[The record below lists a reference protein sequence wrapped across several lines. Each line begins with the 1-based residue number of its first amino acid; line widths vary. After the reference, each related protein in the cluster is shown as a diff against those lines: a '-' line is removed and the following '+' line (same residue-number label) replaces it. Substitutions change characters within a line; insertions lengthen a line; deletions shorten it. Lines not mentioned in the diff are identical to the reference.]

1 MKKLILLAIIGL
13 GIASCTTQKST
24 TMNELPSEWK
34 HTTNIYEVNIRQYT
48 EEGTFRA
55 FEKEMPRLKEMGVK
69 TLWFMPITPIAQKN
83 KKGPLGS
90 QYAAQDYTAINPEFG
105 TMEDFKHMV
114 NKAHKMGFKVIIDW
128 VANHTG
134 WDHVWTKTNPEFYLN
149 DPKTNDFQIA
159 SGMDDIIELDYN
171 NPQMRLAM
179 IEAMKFWVRE
189 TNIDGFRCDLAAWVE
204 VDFWQQARPEV
215 EKVKPLFWLGEF
227 DELDNPDYGK
237 VFDASY
243 IWNWMHKTKDYN
255 EDKASFG
262 DLKNLL
268 GRYTAIGDNSMRAWF
283 TSNHDE
289 NTWNGTEY
297 EKYGLL
303 AKPLAVFSVTWNGV
317 PLIYNGQEL
326 PLKTKRLEFF
336 TKDPIPW
343 NGTYELHDFYK
354 TLLNLKSSNPTLRG
368 GDPEAKTIALRTSAD
383 DKVMAYLRKNGKDEV
398 LTVLNM
404 SKEAVTFQIT
414 DDKVAG
420 VYKDIFENKT
430 RDFSQDKGFVLKAG
444 GYAVF
449 EK

>member
-1 MKKLILLAIIGL
+1 
-13 GIASCTTQKST
+13 
-24 TMNELPSEWK
+24 
-34 HTTNIYEVNIRQYT
+34 
-48 EEGTFRA
+48 
-55 FEKEMPRLKEMGVK
+55 
-69 TLWFMPITPIAQKN
+69 
-83 KKGPLGS
+83 
-90 QYAAQDYTAINPEFG
+90 
-105 TMEDFKHMV
+105 
-114 NKAHKMGFKVIIDW
+114 
-128 VANHTG
+128 
-134 WDHVWTKTNPEFYLN
+134 
-149 DPKTNDFQIA
+149 
-159 SGMDDIIELDYN
+159 
-171 NPQMRLAM
+171 
-179 IEAMKFWVRE
+179 
-189 TNIDGFRCDLAAWVE
+189 
-204 VDFWQQARPEV
+204 
-215 EKVKPLFWLGEF
+215 
-227 DELDNPDYGK
+227 
-237 VFDASY
+237 
-243 IWNWMHKTKDYN
+243 
-255 EDKASFG
+255 
-262 DLKNLL
+262 
-268 GRYTAIGDNSMRAWF
+268 
-283 TSNHDE
+283 E

-354 TLLNLKSSNPTLRG
+354 TLLNLKSSNPALRG

-420 VYKDIFENKT
+420 VYKDIFEKKT